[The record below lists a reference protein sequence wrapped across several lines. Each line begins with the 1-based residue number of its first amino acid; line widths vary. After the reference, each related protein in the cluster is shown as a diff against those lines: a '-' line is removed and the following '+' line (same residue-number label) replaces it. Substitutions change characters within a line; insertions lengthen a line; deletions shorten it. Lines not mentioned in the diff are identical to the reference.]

1 MGIVTNYLRQLIK
14 KQVDEHGLVVWYDA
28 EKQYAEAVEQFQLED
43 VEIFKYEST
52 KQKPDSFFRLRY
64 AIEDRFNGA
73 EPPRL
78 LIYVLADQAATHHA
92 LIEIEVAG
100 VVLYPGHRLLTCNT
114 RLSVLARAALK
125 EVITGDALEN
135 IVKSTEAGKYTLHDL
150 DDYGAQGVGVGRET
164 LTLIFAGKPDEET
177 ALLFLTSDRYD
188 QALKDKDAVPQLQ
201 SLLVENYGL
210 PSESTSDPAALR
222 TSFVRYLLRTDL
234 LLNIVGESPAQL
246 AAAAVPVESRQR
258 DACLSLANTW
268 RQRMD
273 LHSSYIEWA
282 ATVEEQLRIA
292 SMPFRAGGIEQ
303 VATFLA
309 VERILQREIA
319 AALVQEP
326 SENAVRI
333 AEQKQATSFWSQ
345 VEDVQPLWALIAS
358 AGRLLLKAR
367 RVEHTLK
374 NDSFDAGGFISAYT
388 SGDEPLCNLDAIHR
402 QMELGY
408 HKFTFYPGDEMH
420 DLLGRLVSK
429 AREQYMR
436 VGSAL
441 AAGFVTAY
449 QQGNFALPDVLRQTQ
464 IFDRKVKPHLDA
476 RKVAYIW
483 VDALRFEMARD
494 LIKGLRDDFE
504 IVLEP
509 AVAVAP
515 TITVFGM
522 AALLPNAERLRA
534 VVTKD
539 VLIPQIDDARLKDRS
554 DRLKYFRSIYPNLVD
569 AKLSDL
575 VPKPKK
581 SLETSIRNAELVLI
595 TSQEIDE
602 SGETDAESARLQMDN
617 ILRQL
622 QQALRILVRC
632 GIQTI
637 VLTADHGHLFGETLG
652 DDMRIDAPGG
662 ETAGLHRRAWI
673 GHGGTR
679 HDAFLRTQ
687 LSKLG
692 MNSDFEIVV
701 PYGFGVFPVQGGA
714 SRYFHGGL
722 SPQELIIPVLT
733 LTSTLKTSAKTNS
746 DIQWE
751 LKLGAQKLGRF
762 FSVQVTGA
770 SAGLFP
776 PELPAV
782 RAELRVRDKLVSTAV
797 SAGYGYDSSIES
809 VQLRWSEAA
818 PTTVDPNTITL
829 MVNENPERD
838 DVGELLLLDAIGGI
852 VLAKLKDLEFAI
864 HM

>member
-1 MGIVTNYLRQLIK
+1 
-14 KQVDEHGLVVWYDA
+14 
-28 EKQYAEAVEQFQLED
+28 
-43 VEIFKYEST
+43 
-52 KQKPDSFFRLRY
+52 
-64 AIEDRFNGA
+64 
-73 EPPRL
+73 
-78 LIYVLADQAATHHA
+78 
-92 LIEIEVAG
+92 
-100 VVLYPGHRLLTCNT
+100 
-114 RLSVLARAALK
+114 
-125 EVITGDALEN
+125 
-135 IVKSTEAGKYTLHDL
+135 
-150 DDYGAQGVGVGRET
+150 
-164 LTLIFAGKPDEET
+164 
-177 ALLFLTSDRYD
+177 
-188 QALKDKDAVPQLQ
+188 
-201 SLLVENYGL
+201 
-210 PSESTSDPAALR
+210 
-222 TSFVRYLLRTDL
+222 
-234 LLNIVGESPAQL
+234 
-246 AAAAVPVESRQR
+246 
-258 DACLSLANTW
+258 ANTW
-268 RQRMD
+268 RRRMD
-273 LHSSYIEWA
+273 LRASDVGRA

-292 SMPFRAGGIEQ
+292 SMPFHADGIGQ

-326 SENAVRI
+326 SENAVSI
-333 AEQKQATSFWSQ
+333 AEQKQAASFWSQ

-358 AGRLLLKAR
+358 AGRLLLEAR
-367 RVEHTLK
+367 RVDHMLR
-374 NDSFDAGGFISAYT
+374 NDSFDAAGFVSAYT

-441 AAGFVTAY
+441 AARFVTAY
-449 QQGNFALPDVLRQTQ
+449 EQGGFALLDVLRQTQ
-464 IFDRKVKPHLDA
+464 IFDQKVKPQLDA
-476 RKVAYIW
+476 HKVAYVW

-504 IVLEP
+504 ITLEP
-509 AVAVAP
+509 AVAAVP

-534 VVTKD
+534 VVAKD
-539 VLIPQIDDARLKDRS
+539 VLIPQIDETRLKDRG
-554 DRLKYFRSIYPNLVD
+554 DRLKYFRSVYPNLVD

-581 SLETSIRNAELVLI
+581 SLETNIRNADLVLI

-617 ILRQL
+617 VLRQL

-652 DDMRIDAPGG
+652 DDMRIEAPGG
-662 ETAGLHRRAWI
+662 ETAALHRRAWI
-673 GHGGTR
+673 GQGGTQ
-679 HDAFLRTQ
+679 HDAVLRTQ

-692 MNSDFEIVV
+692 MNSNLEIVV

-722 SPQELIIPVLT
+722 SPQELIIPLLT
-733 LTSTLKTSAKTNS
+733 LTSTLKASAKSNA

-762 FSVQVTGA
+762 FSVQVTGR

-776 PELPAV
+776 PELPTV
-782 RAELRVRDKLVSTAV
+782 RAELRVSGKLISAAV
-797 SAGYGYDSSIES
+797 SAGYGYDSSTES
-809 VQLRWSEAA
+809 VQLRWNEDSPPAVE
-818 PTTVDPNTITL
+818 PNTITL
-829 MVNENPERD
+829 MVNADPQRG
-838 DVGELLLLDAIGGI
+838 DVGELLLLDAISGV
-852 VLAKLKDLEFAI
+852 VLAKLVDLEFAI